1 MSVLLIF
8 QRMLML
14 LAMMTLG
21 YAGYKVKWIDD
32 HSYSKLSAI
41 VVNIFNPALVINGA
55 LAATA
60 AGSIDFSVVK
70 ENIYFVLVYYCIS
83 INIIHISLLLK
94 RSWLNISLL
103 YNFWLISLI
112 TLSFKPHS
120 PKKSNI
126 NESSFLSKYFYYIP

>member
-70 ENIYFVLVYYCIS
+70 ENIYFGAG
-83 INIIHISLLLK
+83 NIGRGFIGLLLHQYHYQCAYGK
-94 RSWLNISLL
+94 RAG
-103 YNFWLISLI
+103 
-112 TLSFKPHS
+112 
-120 PKKSNI
+120 KK
-126 NESSFLSKYFYYIP
+126 